1 MQGRAWARP
10 LGSVRRQNKCLV
22 GSIRSGYRNRLYVNA
37 ASAVCRKGLR
47 PPLQRTQSLRSRDAI
62 NMNFRFWSSGWRFLG
77 HFSLHSNHPFPM
89 HREPCPAPYV
99 GICLPGADRRKPV
112 EAARV
117 QRHGAITSLPSL
129 LGLSGSAEP
138 NPRTPDRVTTWQDL
152 EEEGLLCQAEPKDGT
167 CGSVGARRH
176 QSGQSCIS

>member
-1 MQGRAWARP
+1 MFGTACRLNKKRISQPTLRQCRIRSVSQRP
-10 LGSVRRQNKCLV
+10 PAAAAAHAESAVTRCHKHELQVLEFGLEVSWSLQSSFEPPLPHAPRTLSS
-22 GSIRSGYRNRLYVNA
+22 SIRRDLPA
-37 ASAVCRKGLR
+37 WCRPSQARG
-47 PPLQRTQSLRSRDAI
+47 
-62 NMNFRFWSSGWRFLG
+62 
-77 HFSLHSNHPFPM
+77 
-89 HREPCPAPYV
+89 
-99 GICLPGADRRKPV
+99 
-112 EAARV
+112 AARV